1 MEIGAKFKN
10 ITSYNLEMT
19 KSLGDKLF
27 FVDEFPTNQNYIFVD
42 FGCAD
47 GTMLRALHKIYR
59 GSLCHFIGYDISTTM
74 IEFASHSLSTNEQ
87 DIRFYDDWGMLYN
100 YVISLKKN
108 MNIMCK
114 VILICS
120 SVIHEVYSYGNKG
133 SIDKFWSVLN
143 DDIFD
148 YIVVRD
154 MMVSKE
160 LSNISFKEKI
170 KAAPYRP
177 DLKNIKFYISEFE
190 SEWGKINNISRLI
203 HFLLKYRWTQNW
215 NRELKE
221 NYLPICTEYFLENM
235 QLQHNV
241 SYLELFKVPFLEQCW
256 KDDFGIIIEYPTHIK
271 AIFKH
276 V

>member
-1 MEIGAKFKN
+1 MEIRAKFKN

-19 KSLGDKLF
+19 KSLEDKLF
-27 FVDEFPTNQNYIFVD
+27 FVEKFPKTENYIFVD

-59 GSLCHFIGYDISTTM
+59 SGLCHFIGYDISTTM

-87 DIRFYDDWGMLYN
+87 EIRFYDNWDILYN
-100 YVISLKKN
+100 YVTSLKD
-108 MNIMCK
+108 ITCK
-114 VILICS
+114 VVLICS
-120 SVIHEVYSYGNKG
+120 SVIHEVYSYGNEN
-133 SIDKFWSVLN
+133 SIDKFWNILN
-143 DDIFD
+143 DNIFD
-148 YIVVRD
+148 YVVVRD

-160 LSNISFKEKI
+160 LCKIPFKEKI
-170 KAAPYRP
+170 KAVPYRP
-177 DLKNIKFYISEFE
+177 NLKNIKFYISEFE
-190 SEWGKINNISRLI
+190 SEWGKINNICRLI

-215 NRELKE
+215 NREIKE
-221 NYLPICTEYFLENM
+221 NYLPICTEYFLGKM
-235 QLQHNV
+235 QLKHNI

>member
-19 KSLGDKLF
+19 KSLEDKLF
-27 FVDEFPTNQNYIFVD
+27 FVNEFPANQNYIFVD

-47 GTMLRALHKIYR
+47 GTMLRALHKIYK
-59 GSLCHFIGYDISTTM
+59 GSFCHFVGYDISTTM

-87 DIRFYDDWGMLYN
+87 DIRFYDDWSTLYN
-100 YVISLKKN
+100 YVVSLKKN
-108 MNIMCK
+108 IRVK

-120 SVIHEVYSYGNKG
+120 SVIHEVYSYGNDN
-133 SIDKFWSVLN
+133 SIDKFWNTLN
-143 DDIFD
+143 DNIFD
-148 YIVVRD
+148 YVVVRD

-160 LSNISFKEKI
+160 LQKISFKEKI

-190 SEWGKINNISRLI
+190 SEWGKISNISRLI

-221 NYLPICTEYFLENM
+221 NYLPICREYFLENM
-235 QLQHNV
+235 QLQHNI